1 MPPQDRILYALLWSK
16 SKGIPQEKVSFLNWT
31 HEKWIPS
38 LPERLL
44 CDLSLLFTSVIATS
58 LIANYLILC
67 YICGCLVGTLSV
79 YAYMQILLALGG
91 AINTLNNDQHFL
103 SQEEFLAQIK
113 CNYYGFRNEMPRHCW
128 YFQRLDT
135 CQIPGKYF
143 QATHLC
149 HFFHL
154 FTAIAESELTSRFS
168 CWWGFCFTS
177 IHKKTESQQ
186 DWPAFYKSPFLAQAP
201 YSVPV
206 ILSNL
211 YWKML
216 SSFIPTKFSG
226 GWSFILR
233 PEWAFRS

>member
-91 AINTLNNDQHFL
+91 AINTLTMINVFFHRRNFL
-103 SQEEFLAQIK
+103 LRLSAIIMGLEMKSLGTAGIFRDWIHVKFLANISKQLI
-113 CNYYGFRNEMPRHCW
+113 CV
-128 YFQRLDT
+128 
-135 CQIPGKYF
+135 I
-143 QATHLC
+143 
-149 HFFHL
+149 
-154 FTAIAESELTSRFS
+154 S
-168 CWWGFCFTS
+168 S
-177 IHKKTESQQ
+177 IYLLPLQ
-186 DWPAFYKSPFLAQAP
+186 Y
-201 YSVPV
+201 
-206 ILSNL
+206 
-211 YWKML
+211 L
-216 SSFIPTKFSG
+216 SSAADI
-226 GWSFILR
+226 
-233 PEWAFRS
+233 